1 MNKIIRK
8 KNENYTIISNVILRD
23 SRISLKAKGLMAL
36 VMSLPPNWD
45 FTIRGLIA
53 IVKEGRDAIYAS
65 IKELKQFGYCD
76 VIVCRDE
83 RGKLLGNDYV
93 FYEEPQL
100 ASMVSLHPY
109 TENPYLDNPDTANP
123 PQISIEENNNLNNN
137 TTARKVRRF
146 TKPSVEDI
154 DAYCKEKGYNIDAEH
169 FWNYYESKGWV
180 VGKSPMKSWKAA
192 IATWIKTDKNGRTKE
207 IKQPNLFTEN
217 PSDDQMVRDAAS
229 LIDSLAAK
237 RRNGCQ

>member
-23 SRISLKAKGLMAL
+23 SRITLKSKGLMAL

-45 FTIRGLIA
+45 FTIRGLIS
-53 IVKEGRDAIYAS
+53 IVREGRDAIYAS
-65 IKELKQFGYCD
+65 IKELRQYGYCD

-100 ASMVSLHPY
+100 AEGNDSPYTEKPY
-109 TENPYLDNPDTANP
+109 TENPDTDNPT
-123 PQISIEENNNLNNN
+123 QINKEENNNLNNN
-137 TTARKVRRF
+137 TTRKERRF
-146 TKPSVEDI
+146 VKPSVEEI
-154 DAYCKEKGYNIDAEH
+154 DAYCKEKGYNLDSEH

-192 IATWIKTDKNGRTKE
+192 VATWIKTDRNGRTQNFRQSDIFAE
-207 IKQPNLFTEN
+207 H
-217 PSDDQMVRDAAS
+217 PSDSQMVIDASS

-237 RRNGCQ
+237 RRNGS